1 MREIP
6 YMVTNQI
13 APLSTREGLESFKT
27 VGGEIN
33 LVLVSLQPLPPDLG
47 NPSRNTSLPPLLGLL
62 QGSLLLPTVVNL
74 GGSPRLCPSFHSLH
88 PPKVTHP
95 CLLAS
100 TPIGVK
106 VVLTGAARHVS
117 SELQTPTANC
127 PEHHHLHGSQ
137 AP

>member
-1 MREIP
+1 MSETP

-13 APLSTREGLESFKT
+13 APLSTREGLESFKI
-27 VGGEIN
+27 VGEKIN
-33 LVLVSLQPLPPDLG
+33 LVVVSLQPLPPDTG
-47 NPSRNTSLPPLLGLL
+47 NHSRNTSLPPLLGLL
-62 QGSLLLPTVVNL
+62 QASLLVPTIVNL

-106 VVLTGAARHVS
+106 VVLTG
-117 SELQTPTANC
+117 TA
-127 PEHHHLHGSQ
+127 
-137 AP
+137 